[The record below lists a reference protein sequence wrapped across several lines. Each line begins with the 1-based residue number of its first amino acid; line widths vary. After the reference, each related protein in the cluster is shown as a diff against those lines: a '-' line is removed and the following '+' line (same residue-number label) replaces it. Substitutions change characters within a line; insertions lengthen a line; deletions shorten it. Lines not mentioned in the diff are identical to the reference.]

1 MGCGWGRASGSGRRE
16 RLRWAAPPVVLCAG
30 MVRRTLLLLLAPQSG
45 SGFVAFQYLAV
56 LACPTCACVQL
67 LLDPCSPM
75 SVAGVGCC
83 PGAGTVAEGPESPP
97 AGNSA
102 QKQLCCSGL
111 PSRLRAYSVRRLR
124 GEGTMGGPWQRWET
138 SPGSFSCLEACPCR
152 RVL

>member
-30 MVRRTLLLLLAPQSG
+30 MVRRILLLLLAPQSG
-45 SGFVAFQYLAV
+45 SGFVAFLYLAV
-56 LACPTCACVQL
+56 LACPTCARVQL

-83 PGAGTVAEGPESPP
+83 PGPALWQRAEGPEPPP

-102 QKQLCCSGL
+102 QKQLRCSGL
-111 PSRLRAYSVRRLR
+111 PSR
-124 GEGTMGGPWQRWET
+124 
-138 SPGSFSCLEACPCR
+138 
-152 RVL
+152 